1 MVPGHAGLLSIL
13 SITGQCRGNRHRN
26 FRTLVRLA
34 LWSKIIGEA
43 SLFCPPIGTVDGMD
57 KPKHVTE
64 LFIDQTDYMTDAAE
78 RIACEID
85 ELHELRE
92 QGDDTL
98 NGTPIGEL
106 IHAKDIEYRAL
117 AAEVFERNE
126 RIDAWRKWVNAQP
139 RDDDDEPAGNDPD
152 RDKWRDYWASVI

>member
-1 MVPGHAGLLSIL
+1 
-13 SITGQCRGNRHRN
+13 
-26 FRTLVRLA
+26 
-34 LWSKIIGEA
+34 
-43 SLFCPPIGTVDGMD
+43 MD

-64 LFIDQTDYMTDAAE
+64 LFIDQTDYMADAAE